1 MPAYIY
7 KIIHIVG
14 VMLTFLSF
22 GGLIFRSIL
31 GSDDKKLK
39 RFAFISNGI
48 GLFLVLLGGFG
59 LLARYQYGW
68 QPWVIGK
75 LVIWVILGGLLVV
88 INRKPELG
96 KTIWWIVILL
106 GATAA
111 YLAGVK
117 PV

>member
-7 KIIHIVG
+7 KIIHLAG

-31 GSDDKKLK
+31 ESDNKKLK

-48 GLFLVLLGGFG
+48 GMFLVLLGGFG
-59 LLARYQYGW
+59 LLARYGYGW

-75 LVIWVILGGLLVV
+75 LFIWVILGAMLVV
-88 INRKPELG
+88 INRKPKFG
-96 KTIWWIVILL
+96 TTIWWIVIFL